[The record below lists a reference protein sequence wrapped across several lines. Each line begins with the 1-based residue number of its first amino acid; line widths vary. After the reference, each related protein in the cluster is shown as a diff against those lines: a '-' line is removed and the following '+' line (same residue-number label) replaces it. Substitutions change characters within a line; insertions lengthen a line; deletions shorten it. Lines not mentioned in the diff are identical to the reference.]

1 MKLRSLGTSEVSIT
15 PIIMGTWQAGKRMWA
30 GIDDAEITK
39 AIRAAFDA
47 GITTFDTAEEYG
59 WGHSER
65 ILGKALAHVR
75 HQVIYATKVFPNHLK
90 YDQVIGRCH
99 RSLKNLK
106 TDYIDLYQVHWPA
119 GSWGT
124 KVVPIEETMRAMNEL
139 RHQGKIRAIG
149 VSNFS
154 RNQLEEAAQFA
165 HIKSLQPPYSLFW
178 RHVENEAMPYC
189 IENNITILAYSSMAQ
204 GILTGKFAP
213 GHTFAKGDH
222 RSKNKLFKPENHKR
236 VHQALTKLRPIA
248 ERYNISLGQ
257 LALAWVI
264 ARPGTCAIAGA
275 RNAEQVLQNA
285 EAGEVHLSAADLE
298 EMDTISRLVTDHLN
312 GSPVM
317 WEF

>member
-1 MKLRSLGTSEVSIT
+1 MKLGSLGTSEFSIT

-59 WGHSER
+59 WGHSEH

-75 HQVIYATKVFPNHLK
+75 HQVVYATKVFPNHLK

-154 RNQLEEAAQFA
+154 LNQLEEAAQFA
-165 HIKSLQPPYSLFW
+165 HINSLQPPYSLFW
-178 RHVENEAMPYC
+178 RHVEMDAMPYC

-204 GILTGKFAP
+204 GILTGKFGP
-213 GHTFAKGDH
+213 HHKFEKGDH
-222 RSKNKLFKPENHKR
+222 RVKNKLFKPENFKR
-236 VHQALTKLRPIA
+236 VQQALTKLRPIA
-248 ERYNISLGQ
+248 DRYNISLGQ

-264 ARPGTCAIAGA
+264 AQPGTCAIAGA
-275 RNAEQVLQNA
+275 RKAEQVLQNA
-285 EAGEVHLSAADLE
+285 KAAEVRLSAADLE
-298 EMDTISRLVTDHLN
+298 EMDTISRIVTDHLD